1 MGWSGS
7 CNCKASYGVGAHLRI
22 GFVNPV
28 WDTATDTP
36 EMPADPLNGAGG
48 NSKILRDVMILLT
61 SVTFGNIINYCKKLQ
76 IFPTI

>member
-48 NSKILRDVMILLT
+48 NSKILRDVMILPPKNNNDKYKRN
-61 SVTFGNIINYCKKLQ
+61 FRKYY
-76 IFPTI
+76 